1 MSGGGVLLMT
11 YWSGIVDEND
21 LCFLG
26 GFPGPLRNLLGIWAE
41 EIDCLNDGE
50 FNLVQ
55 GLAGNQCGLQ
65 GPLSGAPSLRTD
77 PYRRAPRR
85 WPPTGMNFYAG
96 RPAVTVNAFGKGKA
110 WHVASRNDLAFQRD
124 FFTAL
129 SKELALPRAIAT
141 ELPPGVVAT
150 ARTDGDNAFIFLQNY
165 SAQNHTLTLPQ
176 GYWDCLTDAAVSA
189 PLTLS
194 AWDCRILRRHA

>member
-1 MSGGGVLLMT
+1 
-11 YWSGIVDEND
+11 
-21 LCFLG
+21 
-26 GFPGPLRNLLGIWAE
+26 
-41 EIDCLNDGE
+41 
-50 FNLVQ
+50 
-55 GLAGNQCGLQ
+55 
-65 GPLSGAPSLRTD
+65 
-77 PYRRAPRR
+77 
-85 WPPTGMNFYAG
+85 
-96 RPAVTVNAFGKGKA
+96 
-110 WHVASRNDLAFQRD
+110 
-124 FFTAL
+124 
-129 SKELALPRAIAT
+129 KELALPRAIAT

>member
-1 MSGGGVLLMT
+1 M
-11 YWSGIVDEND
+11 
-21 LCFLG
+21 
-26 GFPGPLRNLLGIWAE
+26 
-41 EIDCLNDGE
+41 
-50 FNLVQ
+50 
-55 GLAGNQCGLQ
+55 
-65 GPLSGAPSLRTD
+65 
-77 PYRRAPRR
+77 R
-85 WPPTGMNFYAG
+85 WPPTGMILCRTAG
-96 RPAVTVNAFGKGKA
+96 CDGERVRERQSP
-110 WHVASRNDLAFQRD
+110 HVASRNDLAFQRD

>member
-1 MSGGGVLLMT
+1 M
-11 YWSGIVDEND
+11 
-21 LCFLG
+21 
-26 GFPGPLRNLLGIWAE
+26 
-41 EIDCLNDGE
+41 
-50 FNLVQ
+50 
-55 GLAGNQCGLQ
+55 
-65 GPLSGAPSLRTD
+65 
-77 PYRRAPRR
+77 
-85 WPPTGMNFYAG
+85 
-96 RPAVTVNAFGKGKA
+96 TVNAFGKGKA

-176 GYWDCLTDAAVSA
+176 GYRDCLTDAAVSA
-189 PLTLS
+189 PLTLT